1 MSANFQPASSLNFYI
16 YVGCRAV
23 MITASVNT
31 SSECYGIVVRY
42 GDMTALC
49 TKFSF
54 TYGGINSVTD
64 IVVPAFLLV
73 R

>member
-1 MSANFQPASSLNFYI
+1 
-16 YVGCRAV
+16 

-31 SSECYGIVVRY
+31 SSECYGIVVWY